1 MKFLTRL
8 IQLILL
14 LIPLGLFFWLVQR
27 EIVPSGVFVVRH
39 AVGETSP
46 YMDALAPK
54 DRVKDEGTIIG
65 DPVYFFLHPHRFFD
79 RLEFEV
85 WFQNLTV
92 PIIEF
97 GGLAKTNPEVYDLH
111 PLQNRLID
119 ELTWDKISDG
129 TFTLYQREPV
139 WNSVADFLAQ
149 EVADMA
155 TVAVYKADYP
165 VPFRLDQAGY
175 QPTTDSKTLEVSLR
189 GSHQLKTYIRD
200 ETLRMEFEYI
210 DMNRDEG
217 TDAVTAT
224 VFDEAGNPVADARSA
239 DDGNTKSDAIS
250 SSMKRLTLDVPNLPQ
265 GVYKIVLNTT
275 RDVFVRKI
283 HTPQQKLIFLNSIF
297 IGDEIGYRE
306 SPSSIQFNTT
316 SLRLRMQTRHAEG
329 VQEVAIG
336 GVTHSITEPYKMYA
350 FETTADLKTVEI
362 PQGDLEIFFD
372 GPVAFT
378 PEQLFYPDPQVIR
391 PYTNLQDSE
400 IQYVLTT
407 YIPPRREG
415 EWLVQTVKFN
425 TAALWFDKKT
435 WKFAFSAPE
444 IESLHAEF
452 TVKAINTRFIRE
464 PFQWRDL
471 LDLIRS

>member
-8 IQLILL
+8 IQLTLL
-14 LIPLGLFFWLVQR
+14 LIPLGLFFWLIQR
-27 EIVPSGVFVVRH
+27 EIVPTGVFEVRH
-39 AVGETSP
+39 EIGESSP
-46 YMDALAPK
+46 YIDALAPK
-54 DRVKDEGTIIG
+54 DRVKNIWTIIG

-79 RLEFEV
+79 RLEFDV
-85 WFQNLTV
+85 WFQNPTV

-175 QPTTDSKTLEVSLR
+175 QPTTDSKPLEVSLR

-250 SSMKRLTLDVPNLPQ
+250 SSMKRLTLDVPNLTQ

-297 IGDEIGYRE
+297 IGDEIG
-306 SPSSIQFNTT
+306 
-316 SLRLRMQTRHAEG
+316 
-329 VQEVAIG
+329 
-336 GVTHSITEPYKMYA
+336 
-350 FETTADLKTVEI
+350 
-362 PQGDLEIFFD
+362 
-372 GPVAFT
+372 
-378 PEQLFYPDPQVIR
+378 
-391 PYTNLQDSE
+391 
-400 IQYVLTT
+400 
-407 YIPPRREG
+407 
-415 EWLVQTVKFN
+415 
-425 TAALWFDKKT
+425 
-435 WKFAFSAPE
+435 
-444 IESLHAEF
+444 
-452 TVKAINTRFIRE
+452 
-464 PFQWRDL
+464 
-471 LDLIRS
+471 